1 MRIRT
6 AKPISGIVGILVCV
20 ALIMVAVPADARS
33 EFNRSINLA
42 ARQWLLVE
50 QMTNGAMLAVLGIDT
65 ERNVREVRSARDLF
79 SRSMRGLRS
88 GDVEL
93 GLAATT
99 TPEVVSELARVEA
112 FWPRYDQTL
121 QAILT
126 SLTASSEVSERRI
139 RELSEIHAL
148 MIEAVGQA
156 ADAFEEFSTG
166 GDAHSILSTTLNGS
180 GQLRTHSQLMLGEL
194 LAIAYHANEE
204 QNRQQLG
211 QATREFDRTLTGL
224 IQGDSELRLLPAPND
239 QIKAELAKIQR
250 LWSEI
255 QPILNQVAAGGNV
268 DQQSITMVS
277 RYTGRM
283 IGPLNL
289 ASLMYENL

>member
-1 MRIRT
+1 MLIRT
-6 AKPISGIVGILVCV
+6 AKPNSGIVGILACV
-20 ALIMVAVPADARS
+20 ALIIVAVPADARS

-93 GLAATT
+93 GLTATT
-99 TPEVVSELARVEA
+99 SPEVVSELARVEA

-211 QATREFDRTLTGL
+211 QATLEFDRTLTGL
-224 IQGDSELRLLPAPND
+224 IQGDPELRLLPAPND
-239 QIKAELAKIQR
+239 QIRAELAKIQR

-255 QPILNQVAAGGNV
+255 QPILDRVAAGGNV